1 MGKVYLVGAGPG
13 APDLLTVR
21 AARLLERADV
31 VFHDALVHPEV
42 LAIASRARIVPV
54 GKRCSRISTDQ
65 RFINRA
71 LVEAAARY
79 DVVVRLKGGDP
90 MVFGRAQEELDALAV
105 HGVDCEVVPG
115 VTAAL
120 AAAAELKISLTRRGV
135 SRSVVL
141 ATPRIGTE
149 EPPGRWADGV
159 AAADTAVLYMGVGEA
174 DLLAS
179 ALRQAGM
186 SGRMPVA
193 IVQNASSPACTTLHT
208 TLQDLPQRAA
218 ELPPGGPTLLV
229 LGEVLRPS
237 SRAEQSGEPG
247 HTADLSAPHAKLA

>member
-54 GKRCSRISTDQ
+54 GKRCSRISTEQ

-79 DVVVRLKGGDP
+79 DIVVRLKGGDP
-90 MVFGRAQEELDALAV
+90 MVFGRAQEELDALAA

-120 AAAAELKISLTRRGV
+120 AAAAELKVSLTRRGV

-149 EPPGRWADGV
+149 EPPGRWASGV

-174 DLLAS
+174 ELLAN
-179 ALRQAGM
+179 ALQQAGM
-186 SGRMPVA
+186 LGRTPVA
-193 IVQNASSPACTTLHT
+193 IVQSASSPACTTLHT

-229 LGEVLRPS
+229 LGEVLRPA
-237 SRAEQSGEPG
+237 SRAEQSGEPI
-247 HTADLSAPHAKLA
+247 HTAHPSIPRAKLA

>member
-1 MGKVYLVGAGPG
+1 MGKVFLVGAGPG
-13 APDLLTVR
+13 AADLLTLR

-31 VFHDALVHPEV
+31 VFHDALVHPDV
-42 LAIASRARIVPV
+42 LAIASRARIIPV

-71 LVEAAARY
+71 LVEAASRY

-90 MVFGRAQEELDALAV
+90 MVFGRAQEELDALAA

-135 SRSVVL
+135 SRTVML
-141 ATPRIGTE
+141 ATPRIGAD

-174 DLLAS
+174 KSLSD
-179 ALRQAGM
+179 ALMQAGLP
-186 SGRMPVA
+186 GRTPVA
-193 IVQNASSPACTTLHT
+193 IVQNASSPACTALHT
-208 TLQDLPQRAA
+208 TLQDLPQRATFLA
-218 ELPPGGPTLLV
+218 PGGPTLLV
-229 LGEVLRPS
+229 LGEVLRPA
-237 SRAEQSGEPG
+237 SRAERGDE
-247 HTADLSAPHAKLA
+247 LSQAAHPTVTRAKRA